1 MSLSFYSQDDIRRS
15 LGSVNISVSVNRSS
29 QVFRDISPLS
39 NRLSK
44 FLKEHCKED
53 ESSKGEPWFKT
64 NESLYNKSF
73 SDSCGLV
80 NTSVMGSIE
89 VSKHSKET
97 GLLKN
102 QFLLI
107 RNSLKLLKSQVDIFM
122 KINTE
127 TLRMEEQGQETI
139 RNELKSL
146 LDWLEPKIPEH
157 RVQKQDPILRESL
170 MIMGEENKSYKTSY
184 NITDL
189 KQDVI
194 KLSDSMQEEPSL
206 TINHFNEVNNLQ
218 AFMQKMENEL
228 DHLTDQLKVLEE
240 RIEAF
245 EQLNWPELLNNLR
258 IKVQEQTVKLCMSYI
273 VRELD
278 KDIFEA

>member
-1 MSLSFYSQDDIRRS
+1 MSLSFYSQDDI
-15 LGSVNISVSVNRSS
+15 LNRSS

-39 NRLSK
+39 NRFSK

-53 ESSKGEPWFKT
+53 ESNKVEPWFKT
-64 NESLYNKSF
+64 NESLYNKKIIVPKTSF
-73 SDSCGLV
+73 SDSSGPV
-80 NTSVMGSIE
+80 NTSVMGSHE
-89 VSKHSKET
+89 VPKLSKET

-122 KINTE
+122 KIRNTE

-139 RNELKSL
+139 RNELKFL

-157 RVQKQDPILRESL
+157 RVQKQDPISRESP
-170 MIMGEENKSYKTSY
+170 MVVGEANKSYEAPY

-194 KLSDSMQEEPSL
+194 KLSDSMQEESSL
-206 TINHFNEVNNLQ
+206 TINHFNEANNLQ
-218 AFMQKMENEL
+218 AFMRKMENEL

-245 EQLNWPELLNNLR
+245 EQLNWSELLNNFR